1 MTEHATWSRTAA
13 IVVLLASALARAD
26 GAQSLTQAERG
37 PRTLGVFASA
47 GYLGSPGASGAA
59 ADLGVRW
66 VLNRHVALSADYG
79 YGMIGAAGTV
89 QDPSHSVEDRW
100 WIMPAVAWLIPT
112 RRVGFDLG
120 AGLGLATASGYP
132 SWASFH
138 ASPFGPAWAFQLAP
152 AARLHAMASMPIGPD
167 VDLFARVDAG
177 SLLLGG
183 NSVGIRS
190 GNPTPGAMD
199 TTWLGLSMGAR
210 YRLF

>member
-1 MTEHATWSRTAA
+1 MWATLRQIAA
-13 IVVLLASALARAD
+13 VVVLLGPALSLAD
-26 GAQSLTQAERG
+26 SPQSVAQAEQ
-37 PRTLGVFASA
+37 RTRTVGLFASV

-59 ADLGVRW
+59 TDLGVRW

-79 YGMIGAAGTV
+79 YGMVGAAGTV
-89 QDPSHSVEDRW
+89 QDPSHNVEDRW
-100 WIMPAVAWLIPT
+100 WIMPAVAWIIPT

-132 SWASFH
+132 SWASFR
-138 ASPFGPAWAFQLAP
+138 ASPFGPTWAFQLAP
-152 AARLHAMASMPIGPD
+152 AARLHAMASLPIGPGLE
-167 VDLFARVDAG
+167 LFARVDAG

-210 YRLF
+210 YGLF